1 MSEAFLERL
10 SRFTPDAGGLDRDAL
25 LFAAG
30 RNSVRPN
37 RGWAAVASLLAA
49 TQALSLI
56 LLWPRPNPPASP
68 GATSVANAPIPPR
81 QLDPSLPEPFPRPP
95 HELSA
100 RRLLEPDLEAR
111 PAGEITFVDQEP
123 PLRGRR
129 PVARVTP
136 ELSP

>member
-37 RGWAAVASLLAA
+37 RGWVTVASLLAA
-49 TQALSLI
+49 TQALSLV

-68 GATSVANAPIPPR
+68 TAMSVATVPVPSRGTRAPGLRGVSEPP
-81 QLDPSLPEPFPRPP
+81 SGF
-95 HELSA
+95 SA
-100 RRLLEPDLEAR
+100 RHSLLESDLETR
-111 PAGEITFVDQEP
+111 PAGDVTFIDQGP
-123 PLRGRR
+123 PLRA
-129 PVARVTP
+129 VAP
-136 ELSP
+136 LPASLLN